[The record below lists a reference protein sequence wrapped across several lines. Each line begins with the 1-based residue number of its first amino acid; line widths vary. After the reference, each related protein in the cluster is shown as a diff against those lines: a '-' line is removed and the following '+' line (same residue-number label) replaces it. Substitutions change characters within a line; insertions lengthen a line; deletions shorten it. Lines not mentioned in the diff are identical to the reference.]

1 MKQNTLLY
9 IGGAGLLAYLYLTKS
24 PNNSAPGIFSS
35 VLPGVP
41 QTVTPTTAGA
51 PPTPTTFDKN
61 YYLTYQYPAIL
72 AANPNIGNPNYR
84 LTDSEANQYLANYLD
99 LQQAW
104 ADPGNHNNPGWDRAN
119 TPQDFARSHWRQWAI
134 PDKRTFTLLV
144 PSSTTTYNDPHTA
157 SNSGFFT
164 SIGNFI
170 AKNSSTLLSQGGN
183 LLTNALKTA
192 PAAAAIAGI
201 NDTPTLSPKD
211 RDTILNGSGI
221 VLSIYEA
228 YSAINQYKSDQAIQS
243 VYNVLNQLL

>member
-35 VLPGVP
+35 ALPGVP

-72 AANPNIGNPNYR
+72 AANPNVGNPNYR
-84 LTDSEANQYLANYLD
+84 LTDAEANQYLANYLD

-119 TPQDFARSHWRQWAI
+119 TAQDFARSHWRQWAI

-144 PSSTTTYNDPHTA
+144 PSSTTNYNDPHTA

-170 AKNSSTLLSQGGN
+170 KNNSGAIIQYAPKVA
-183 LLTNALKTA
+183 AL
-192 PAAAAIAGI
+192 AGV
-201 NDTPTLSPKD
+201 NDTPTLNPRD

-228 YSAINQYKSDQAIQS
+228 YNAINPYKSDQAIQS
-243 VYNVLNQLL
+243 VYNVLNNLL